1 MAIGTIEKQA
11 PRRYAGP
18 MASVL
23 VVDDDEVVRD
33 VVVRYLDREGFESR
47 QAADGEAARRAI
59 SEQVPTSSS
68 WTSCC
73 RDERLDVCRWVR
85 SVSQVPIILLTA
97 RGESP
102 TESSPRARGR

>member
-1 MAIGTIEKQA
+1 
-11 PRRYAGP
+11 

-59 SEQVPTSSS
+59 SEQVPDSSS

-73 RDERLDVCRWVR
+73 
-85 SVSQVPIILLTA
+85 
-97 RGESP
+97 
-102 TESSPRARGR
+102 PR

>member
-1 MAIGTIEKQA
+1 LEPWASAPIEK
-11 PRRYAGP
+11 RHHAGTL
-18 MASVL
+18 ARWIVL

-59 SEQVPTSSS
+59 SEQVPASSS

-73 RDERLDVCRWVR
+73 
-85 SVSQVPIILLTA
+85 
-97 RGESP
+97 
-102 TESSPRARGR
+102 PR